1 MRNRFMIALAAA
13 LFGVAAIAG
22 IVLATPS
29 SGVTTSTIATGH
41 LAPVNL
47 VVKTGDWMAQ
57 LRTKGESSL
66 IVTEN
71 DVAPGGTFGWHSH
84 PGPSLV
90 IIKSGTMTFYQ
101 GDDPTCSP
109 QVATAGDAFVDPG
122 NVVHIG
128 RNEGTVMAVV
138 IVTRVI
144 PVGAP
149 ARIDQPDPGNCGF

>member
-1 MRNRFMIALAAA
+1 MRNRFMVALAAA

-29 SGVTTSTIATGH
+29 SGVTTTTIATGN

-66 IVTEN
+66 TVTEN

-90 IIKSGTMTFYQ
+90 IIKSGTMTFYR
-101 GDDPTCSP
+101 GDDPNAPRRSP
-109 QVATAGDAFVDPG
+109 RQATPSS
-122 NVVHIG
+122 
-128 RNEGTVMAVV
+128 
-138 IVTRVI
+138 TRATSCTS
-144 PVGAP
+144 GGMRAP
-149 ARIDQPDPGNCGF
+149 RLRS

>member
-1 MRNRFMIALAAA
+1 MRNRFMVALAAA

-29 SGVTTSTIATGH
+29 SGVTTTTIATGN

-66 IVTEN
+66 TVTEN

-90 IIKSGTMTFYQ
+90 IIKSGTMTF
-101 GDDPTCSP
+101 
-109 QVATAGDAFVDPG
+109 
-122 NVVHIG
+122 
-128 RNEGTVMAVV
+128 
-138 IVTRVI
+138 
-144 PVGAP
+144 
-149 ARIDQPDPGNCGF
+149 